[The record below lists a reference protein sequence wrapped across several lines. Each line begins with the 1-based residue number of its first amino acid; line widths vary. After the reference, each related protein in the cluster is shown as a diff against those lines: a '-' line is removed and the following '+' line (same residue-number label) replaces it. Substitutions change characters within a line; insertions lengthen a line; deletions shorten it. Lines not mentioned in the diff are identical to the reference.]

1 DHHRP
6 ETATTRH
13 LVHLSSPD
21 LPFIPTPT
29 GYPPPVP
36 RAIKPTRAG
45 TPMVVVAVGGGGGG
59 GGAGWGTWE
68 ELVLGG
74 AVLRHGGAAWT
85 AVADELRTRSP
96 CAFSPEECE
105 AKFAEIQSRYSACN
119 AWFEELRKQRVAELK
134 RELEKSE
141 NSIGSL
147 QSVIE
152 SLSNSKHGDG
162 SSECRTSHTESCSHS
177 ENTADTSSGKE
188 ASRDRSSAA
197 SFTEEATNSQKSQQV
212 QRCDTDSIQA
222 NNPSPD
228 DTQAQVEKVCPKD
241 CLLWGSRKQ
250 RGRRARR
257 TLIKS
262 FDSSRDGEPTST
274 ACIEREGSS
283 EGCMKD
289 LKSPKVES
297 IVMKKGLKTPKVES
311 GVTNKDLKTPNVGSG
326 VIKKGLK
333 SPNVESDVM
342 KKGLK
347 TPKAESD
354 AMKKG
359 LRTPKAESDVMKKGL
374 KTPKAESDVVKK
386 GLKTPKA
393 ECDKLVAE
401 RIKQKLTE
409 ILSNISTQG
418 DCLMLQRQ
426 LDAQRKRVRY
436 KKMIRRHMD
445 FRTLHSK
452 IKSGAISSAKELLR
466 DILIFVNNV
475 IAFYP
480 KATLEHMAAVEL
492 RGLACKIVKQSASL
506 LLKSCGETGTAG
518 ASVVKKNA
526 RALQPGR
533 PGPGDARGSKVTSRE
548 ATAKEGEGKNS
559 SSDASLTADQKT
571 IQKSEPVKK
580 RGVGRP
586 PKNAQKTAG
595 AQEDNPS
602 KGRKRGAGAQVDSP
616 SKGRKRTAP
625 AQEDSLSKGG
635 KKTRR

>member
-1 DHHRP
+1 
-6 ETATTRH
+6 
-13 LVHLSSPD
+13 
-21 LPFIPTPT
+21 
-29 GYPPPVP
+29 
-36 RAIKPTRAG
+36 
-45 TPMVVVAVGGGGGG
+45 MVVVAVGGGGGG
-59 GGAGWGTWE
+59 GGGWGTWE

-74 AVLRHGGAAWT
+74 AVLRHGGAAWA

-96 CAFSPEECE
+96 CFFSPEECE
-105 AKFAEIQSRYSACN
+105 AKFAEIQLRYSACN

-147 QSVIE
+147 QSVIQ

-197 SFTEEATNSQKSQQV
+197 SFTEEASNSQKTQQV
-212 QRCDTDSIQA
+212 QQCDTDSVQA

-228 DTQAQVEKVCPKD
+228 ESYPQDQVEKVCPKD
-241 CLLWGSRKQ
+241 SLLWGSRKQ
-250 RGRRARR
+250 RGRRVRR
-257 TLIKS
+257 TPIKGD
-262 FDSSRDGEPTST
+262 DSSRDGEPTST

-283 EGCMKD
+283 EGFLKYSKTPKAESVVMQKGLKTPKAESGVPNKDFESPNAGFGLMKKG
-289 LKSPKVES
+289 LKTTNGESDAMKKGLKNPKAES
-297 IVMKKGLKTPKVES
+297 DVLKVLKTPKAESDDMKKGLKTPKVEP
-311 GVTNKDLKTPNVGSG
+311 D
-326 VIKKGLK
+326 I
-333 SPNVESDVM
+333 
-342 KKGLK
+342 
-347 TPKAESD
+347 
-354 AMKKG
+354 
-359 LRTPKAESDVMKKGL
+359 
-374 KTPKAESDVVKK
+374 VKK
-386 GLKTPKA
+386 GLKAPKA
-393 ECDKLVAE
+393 ECGQLVSE
-401 RIKQKLTE
+401 RVKQKLAE
-409 ILSNISTQG
+409 ILKTISTQG

-426 LDAQRKRVRY
+426 LDTQRKRVRY

-452 IKSGAISSAKELLR
+452 IKNGAISSTKELLR

-492 RGLACKIVKQSASL
+492 RDLSCKIVKQGASL
-506 LLKSCGETGTAG
+506 LLKIRGETGTAG
-518 ASVVKKNA
+518 ASAVKKNA
-526 RALQPGR
+526 RAQQLGR
-533 PGPGDARGSKVTSRE
+533 PGPGDARGGKVSSRE
-548 ATAKEGEGKNS
+548 ATAKEGEGKS
-559 SSDASLTADQKT
+559 SRNDASLAANQKT
-571 IQKSEPVKK
+571 TQRNEPAKK

-586 PKNAQKTAG
+586 PKSGQRTAG

-616 SKGRKRTAP
+616 SKGRKRNAA

>member
-1 DHHRP
+1 
-6 ETATTRH
+6 
-13 LVHLSSPD
+13 
-21 LPFIPTPT
+21 
-29 GYPPPVP
+29 
-36 RAIKPTRAG
+36 
-45 TPMVVVAVGGGGGG
+45 MVVVAVGGGVGGG
-59 GGAGWGTWE
+59 GGWGTWE

-74 AVLRHGGAAWT
+74 AVLRHGGAAWA

-177 ENTADTSSGKE
+177 ENTADTSSAKE

-228 DTQAQVEKVCPKD
+228 GTQVQDEKVCPKD

-257 TLIKS
+257 TLFKGI
-262 FDSSRDGEPTST
+262 DSSRDGEPTST

-289 LKSPKVES
+289 LKSPKIES

-311 GVTNKDLKTPNVGSG
+311 SVTNKGLKTPNVESSVTNKGLKSPNVGSG
-326 VIKKGLK
+326 VVKKGLK

-342 KKGLK
+342 KKG
-347 TPKAESD
+347 
-354 AMKKG
+354 MK
-359 LRTPKAESDVMKKGL
+359 TPKAESDVMKKGL
-374 KTPKAESDVVKK
+374 KTPKAESDIVKKGLKTPKAESDVMKK

-393 ECDKLVAE
+393 ECDQLVAQ

-426 LDAQRKRVRY
+426 LDTQRKRVRY

-533 PGPGDARGSKVTSRE
+533 PGPSGSKVSSKE
-548 ATAKEGEGKNS
+548 ATAKEGEGKNTS
-559 SSDASLTADQKT
+559 IDASLAANQKT
-571 IQKSEPVKK
+571 VEKNEPVKK

-586 PKNAQKTAG
+586 PKNGQKTAG

-602 KGRKRGAGAQVDSP
+602 KGRKRGVGAQVDSS
-616 SKGRKRTAP
+616 SKGRKRAAA
-625 AQEDSLSKGG
+625 AQEDSLNKGG
-635 KKTRR
+635 KKIRR